1 MVRMKRDGWTLLTN
15 HALVLV
21 CLAANPDVLL
31 RDVASSVGLTERSV
45 QQIVGDLD
53 QAGLITRLRV
63 GRRNHYVV
71 RRDERFR
78 HPLEAGVTV
87 GGFVDLFE
95 RRGAQR
101 PLTGA
106 RTASRASADG
116 SLEGP
121 ERLGDRGAQ
130 SQPAPQAATVRPRT
144 G

>member
-1 MVRMKRDGWTLLTN
+1 MVRMERDGWTLLTN

-63 GRRNHYVV
+63 GRPTPYVGRGAEGSRPPPEGGV
-71 RRDERFR
+71 R
-78 HPLEAGVTV
+78 V
-87 GGFVDLFE
+87 GGFVDLVE